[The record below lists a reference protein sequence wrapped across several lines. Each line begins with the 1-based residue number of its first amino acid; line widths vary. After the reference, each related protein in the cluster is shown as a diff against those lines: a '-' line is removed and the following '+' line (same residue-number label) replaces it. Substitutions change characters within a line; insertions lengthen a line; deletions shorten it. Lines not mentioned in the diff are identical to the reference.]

1 MARLRD
7 FPAVCRSVGFIAF
20 CRRVWTEFSKD
31 NLLTWAAALA
41 YSWLFA
47 IFPFFI
53 FLIALI
59 PHLPARFTGG
69 AMAQIHALLR
79 ELPPEMSDVL
89 WNNIHHFADTV
100 LTQKTDRLILI
111 GLLVALWS
119 ASGGISN
126 TMSALDRCYELEKS
140 RPFWMHRLIALGLTI
155 VVAVILLLVVVLLPM
170 ATIAEG
176 WIVHNGHLSRFAPWL
191 LAFDA
196 ARWIASVILMF
207 AVLSLIYHFGP
218 SIKHH
223 FSWVTPGAVF
233 VVVVWIAL
241 GLGFR
246 SYVIHI
252 GAKSY
257 ARTYGTV
264 GGVAIMLLLF
274 YLDAVVMLLG
284 AEINSEIDYEVLKV
298 RRGSRD
304 FRKAED
310 VSTAETSI

>member
-7 FPAVCRSVGFIAF
+7 VTAVCRSVGLIAF
-20 CRRVWTEFSKD
+20 CRRVWIEFSKD

-47 IFPFFI
+47 VFPFFI
-53 FLIALI
+53 FLIAMI
-59 PHLPARFTGG
+59 PHLPARFTSG
-69 AMAQIHALLR
+69 AMAQLHELLR

-89 WNNIHHFADTV
+89 WNNIRHFADTM
-100 LTQKTDRLILI
+100 LTQKTGPLILI

-126 TMSALDRCYELEKS
+126 TMSALDRCYELDKS

-155 VVAVILLLVVVLLPM
+155 VVAVILLLVVVLLPL

-176 WIVHNGHLSRFAPWL
+176 WIIRNGHLSHFAPWL

-207 AVLSLIYHFGP
+207 AVLSLTYHFGP
-218 SIKHH
+218 SIQHH

-284 AEINSEIDYEVLKV
+284 AEINSEIDFEVLKV

>member
-7 FPAVCRSVGFIAF
+7 AHAVFRSVGPFSF
-20 CRRVWTEFSKD
+20 CRRVWAEFTKD
-31 NLLTWAAALA
+31 NLFTWAAALA

-69 AMAQIHALLR
+69 AMAQIHGLLR

-89 WNNIHHFADTV
+89 WDNIRHFAETV
-100 LTQKTDRLILI
+100 LTQKTDPLILI

-126 TMSALDRCYELEKS
+126 TMSALDRCYELEKG
-140 RPFWMHRLIALGLTI
+140 RPFWKHRLIALGLTI
-155 VVAVILLLVVVLLPM
+155 VVAVILLLVVVLLPL

-176 WIVHNGHLSRFAPWL
+176 WIIRNGHLSRFAPWL
-191 LAFDA
+191 LAFDS

-207 AVLSLIYHFGP
+207 AVLSLVYHFGP
-218 SIKHH
+218 SIQHH
-223 FSWVTPGAVF
+223 FGWVTPGAVF

-241 GLGFR
+241 GMGFR
-246 SYVIHI
+246 FYIIHM
-252 GAKSY
+252 GGKSY

-274 YLDAVVMLLG
+274 YLDALVMLLG
-284 AEINSEIDYEVLKV
+284 AEINSEIDFEVLKV
-298 RRGSRD
+298 PRGTRD
-304 FRKAED
+304 FRTPED
-310 VSTAETSI
+310 VTTTETSI